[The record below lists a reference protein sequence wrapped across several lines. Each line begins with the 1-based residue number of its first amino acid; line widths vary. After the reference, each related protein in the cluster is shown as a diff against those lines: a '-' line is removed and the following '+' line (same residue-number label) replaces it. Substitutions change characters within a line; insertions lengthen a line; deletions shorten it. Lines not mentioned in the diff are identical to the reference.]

1 MKRVTLFVAL
11 ITCLSGFPA
20 LASTLEVHAP
30 VVRMVPPGQMVSA
43 AFLNLHNSGPRPR
56 SLIAAHSDVA
66 DAVELHNHIMEEGM
80 MKMRRVDAIP
90 VPSYGEVALKP
101 SGFHIML
108 IGLTRNLKPGD
119 QVAIELEFADSERL
133 PVIAVVKMVGSEK
146 DHSDHGDHSE

>member
-1 MKRVTLFVAL
+1 MKRVILFVAL
-11 ITCLSGFPA
+11 ITGLSGFPT

-43 AFLNLHNSGPRPR
+43 VFLNLHNNGSRSR
-56 SLIAAHSDVA
+56 SLIAARSDVA
-66 DAVELHNHIMEEGM
+66 DAVELHNHTMEEGM
-80 MKMRRVDAIP
+80 MKMRRVDAIS

-101 SGFHIML
+101 SGLHIML

-146 DHSDHGDHSE
+146 DHSDHSE